1 MSRPSYFQAIAPTA
15 GTAPAARLAPPPP
28 LFRPSGAPAAFVAID
43 SWSEP
48 SRQGAGGRPAAPEE
62 RATRPN
68 DAAVAPMDRRDSP
81 VSEMSG
87 GGDRTRPLALGRRR
101 ARRRRRASCARCPA
115 SARRNHA
122 ANPGGLATTRL
133 RALARPRARP
143 TPARPIRSSEPERP
157 RLGPQSAARAPAAPP
172 IIMPHPPA
180 PRPSAKPVPS
190 GPAGGVHIGT
200 LEVRVVA
207 PAGPAR
213 AAPPPAGRP
222 RSAARAPAPRQAWGA
237 GRLSRGFAVFGL
249 GQS

>member
-28 LFRPSGAPAAFVAID
+28 LFRPGGAPAAFVSID

-87 GGDRTRPLALGRRR
+87 GGDRTRPLALVDAAAAPATRIMRSAPGVGAPQPRSEPGRPR
-101 ARRRRRASCARCPA
+101 
-115 SARRNHA
+115 HD
-122 ANPGGLATTRL
+122 AT
-133 RALARPRARP
+133 AGARPAPRAP
-143 TPARPIRSSEPERP
+143 NARAPHPVSEPERP

-172 IIMPHPPA
+172 TIMPRPPA